1 VNPNDLLKQ
10 AQDLKTQYEA
20 GKLSAAEFKELV
32 SDLNIAG
39 TILKDADKFEQAQ
52 EAREILLD
60 IAALA
65 QAAY

>member
-1 VNPNDLLKQ
+1 MSPNDLLKQ
-10 AQDLKTQYEA
+10 AQELKTQYEA
-20 GKLSAAEFKELV
+20 GKLLPAEFKELV
-32 SDLNIAG
+32 NDLNIAG
-39 TILKDADKFEQAQ
+39 NILKDADSFEQAQ